1 MTHVLGW
8 YFLSGVI
15 FGEFGF
21 VIRFWNKSTFYCRR
35 WYDCICNSCE
45 ACFYSQPF
53 HSAGLFMVTEKET
66 KQQEN
71 KMEKN
76 VKFFSFF
83 FIIPFLW
90 FIYSRLNG
98 VSEALVRCVL
108 PDERRKKNYTI
119 SAIFCFLA
127 VWIFE
132 QRAKSSRSSRL
143 WISNGC
149 ASVIGVCECR
159 LSDMAYG

>member
-1 MTHVLGW
+1 
-8 YFLSGVI
+8 
-15 FGEFGF
+15 
-21 VIRFWNKSTFYCRR
+21 
-35 WYDCICNSCE
+35 
-45 ACFYSQPF
+45 
-53 HSAGLFMVTEKET
+53 MVTEKET

-119 SAIFCFLA
+119 SAIFRFLA
-127 VWIFE
+127 V
-132 QRAKSSRSSRL
+132 
-143 WISNGC
+143 
-149 ASVIGVCECR
+149 
-159 LSDMAYG
+159 